1 MHVEIPKTKLHSFK
15 EFTQHYLM
23 IVLSILTALGLEQW
37 IERTHHDHAA
47 AFASQQIE
55 AELRANMV
63 NVQSSLQNNFEHLK
77 PLQQMNDVL
86 TQDIKNGAPNA
97 TINQHIQ
104 AARDQFKLSIDWP
117 TLASQAWDVAVANQ
131 SAAWLDVNNLRTYS
145 TAYAAQRDA
154 AAWMTQDSTL
164 FLNAPRMATLRTE
177 LNLGVS
183 VEPVEFV
190 AILRQMIDTAMQTQS
205 HLQQM
210 EAQLAHALHTEM
222 DHAKS

>member
-1 MHVEIPKTKLHSFK
+1 MHVEIPKAKLHSLK
-15 EFTQHYLM
+15 EFTMHYLM

-37 IERTHHDHAA
+37 IERTHHNHAA

-55 AELRANMV
+55 AELRANMAS
-63 NVQSSLQNNFEHLK
+63 VQSSLNNNFEHLK
-77 PLQQMNDVL
+77 PLQHMDELL
-86 TQDIKNGAPNA
+86 TQDIKSGVPDA

-104 AARDQFKLSIDWP
+104 ANKDQFKLSLDWP

-131 SAAWLDVNNLRTYS
+131 SAAWLDVNDLRTYS

-154 AAWMTQDSTL
+154 AAWMTHDSTL
-164 FLNAPRMATLRTE
+164 FLTAPRMATLRTE

-183 VEPVEFV
+183 VQPVEFV
-190 AILRQMIDTAMQTQS
+190 AVLRQMIDTAMQTQS

-210 EAQLAHALHTEM
+210 EARLAHALHTET
-222 DHAKS
+222 DQSKS

>member
-1 MHVEIPKTKLHSFK
+1 MHFEVPKTKLHSFK
-15 EFTQHYLM
+15 EFTKHYLM

-47 AFASQQIE
+47 AFAGQQIE
-55 AELRANMV
+55 AELRANLV
-63 NVQSSLQNNFEHLK
+63 SVQTSLQNNAEHLK
-77 PLQQMNDVL
+77 PLQQMNETL
-86 TQDIKNGAPNA
+86 TQDIKNGVSNI

-104 AARDQFKLSIDWP
+104 AAKDQFRLSLDWP

-131 SAAWLDVNNLRTYS
+131 SATWLNVADLRTYA

-154 AAWMTQDSTL
+154 AAWMTHDSTL

-177 LNLGVS
+177 LNLGVN

-190 AILRQMIDTAMQTQS
+190 AVLQQMIGTASQTQS

-210 EAQLAHALHTEM
+210 EAQLAHALHVETER
-222 DHAKS
+222 AKS

>member
-1 MHVEIPKTKLHSFK
+1 MHIELPKVRSHSLR
-15 EFTQHYLM
+15 EFATHYLM

-55 AELRANMV
+55 AELRANMAS
-63 NVQSSLQNNFEHLK
+63 VQSSLQNNVEHLK
-77 PLQQMNDVL
+77 PLQQMNDTL
-86 TQDIKNGAPNA
+86 TQDIKNGVPSA

-104 AARDQFKLSIDWP
+104 AAKDQFQLSLDWP

-131 SAAWLDVNNLRTYS
+131 SATWLDVGELRTYS

-154 AAWMTQDSTL
+154 AAWMTHDSTL
-164 FLNAPRMATLRTE
+164 FLDAPRMATLRTE
-177 LNLGVS
+177 LHLGVS

-190 AILRQMIDTAMQTQS
+190 AVLRQMIDTAVQTQS
-205 HLQQM
+205 HLQQL
-210 EAQLAHALHTEM
+210 QTRLAHTLHAETEP
-222 DHAKS
+222 AKS